1 MKRIILLVFSICA
14 GALCA
19 QDSGGEMPASADT
32 IPAQLPINYGNRIQ
46 KGTVLLTGGLAYSN
60 SEDFLRK
67 VDDFSINGSALFA
80 VSNRFAL
87 GPLFGFGTTKSIF
100 NNEFFGE
107 GTEYHFNY
115 YSLGAQFRYFGNTYW
130 GWLQPY
136 GELFVGYQSGKN
148 LETDANSFESFGVGL
163 RPGLMIFLSRQIALD
178 FSIGFLSYSNL
189 SFPVGDDI
197 TSFGFGFE
205 PRDLSFGL
213 VFLFN
218 AQ

>member
-19 QDSGGEMPASADT
+19 QDSSGEMPASADT

-46 KGTVLLTGGLAYSN
+46 KGTVLLSGGLAYS
-60 SEDFLRK
+60 SMEEFIRI
-67 VDDFSINGSALFA
+67 VDDFSINAGVQLAFSD
-80 VSNRFAL
+80 RFAM
-87 GPLFGFGTTKSIF
+87 GINAGFGTTKSTF
-100 NNEFFGE
+100 NNELFGS
-107 GTEYHFNY
+107 GTEYQFNY
-115 YSLGAQFRYFGNTYW
+115 YSLGAQFRYFGKMYW

-148 LETDANSFESFGVGL
+148 LETEANSFESFGVGL
-163 RPGLMIFLSRQIALD
+163 SPGLMIFLSRQIALD
-178 FSIGFLSYSNL
+178 FSVGFLSYSNL